1 MKPIIP
7 SLPFLAFPSE
17 KVFAEFRPVRGLLI
31 ETPAP
36 QDGLDR
42 PLREFRSL
50 RDLTDLHDPRPLIEV
65 GALKIS

>member
-17 KVFAEFRPVRGLLI
+17 KVFADFRPVRGLLI